1 MFPTAIRNTDPP
13 FSIVLHPIE
22 MAASALAHVRQHW
35 AGLKSKSPIYGW
47 LLKDVAVADATEGTI
62 TARLKVGKEHLNSK
76 GTLHGTVSAC
86 LTDWAGGLAIA
97 STGLEKT
104 GVSTDIHT
112 TFISTAKEGDELE
125 IVGRAT
131 KVGRTLAYT
140 TVEIVKLGGESGQER
155 LPVCNGTH
163 TKFVKQ

>member
-1 MFPTAIRNTDPP
+1 MTSST
-13 FSIVLHPIE
+13 LT
-22 MAASALAHVRQHW
+22 HVQEYW
-35 AGLKSKSPIYGW
+35 TTLKSKSPIYNW
-47 LLKDVAVADATEGTI
+47 LLKDISVVDATNGSI
-62 TARLKVGKEHLNSK
+62 TARLKVGPEHLNSK

-97 STGLEKT
+97 STGLDKT

-112 TFISTAKEGDELE
+112 IYISTAKEGDELE

-140 TVEIVKLGGESGQER
+140 TIEIVKLGGESGKER

-163 TKFVKQ
+163 TKYVKQLRTPHR